1 MPRLECLRDPVNL
14 ALNAS
19 LLVAKTAIVALMV
32 WNP

>member
-19 LLVAKTAIVALMV
+19 LLLATIAIVALTV
-32 WNP
+32 WKP